1 MRRLVLVLVVLAC
14 LGATGVASA
23 VARPRPTLDR
33 ASLGPQACTPHG
45 SNARQVV
52 DVTFVLTNYGDAGYS
67 GLWALDTVN
76 RHLRIWRHQDGTYCA
91 QIQDDGSRFTTLA
104 GPAPVGGSYVDGGI
118 TGTFDGGYVTT
129 QIVGKFTPRYP
140 THGKLGTFDAKCDRD
155 FNCPGKRPSWL
166 SYFTKPVANE
176 FAFWGWLYDAG
187 AHGTWLDQADVSP
200 PDGGSIR

>member
-1 MRRLVLVLVVLAC
+1 MTPATRAC
-14 LGATGVASA
+14 GRSTPSTGTCGSGAITT
-23 VARPRPTLDR
+23 ARTAPRSRTT
-33 ASLGPQACTPHG
+33 AA
-45 SNARQVV
+45 
-52 DVTFVLTNYGDAGYS
+52 
-67 GLWALDTVN
+67 
-76 RHLRIWRHQDGTYCA
+76 
-91 QIQDDGSRFTTLA
+91 RFTTLA

-140 THGKLGTFDAKCDRD
+140 THGNLGTFDAKCDLD

-187 AHGTWLDQADVSP
+187 AHGTWLDQANVSP